1 MGSDKEGGTKVVR
14 LDKEAAAS
22 LEWREHQWLAE
33 DRKPALGPA
42 QGSKR

>member
-1 MGSDKEGGTKVVR
+1 MGSDKERGTKVVK

-22 LEWREHQWLAE
+22 LEWREQWLAE
-33 DRKPALGPA
+33 DRKPTPGPA